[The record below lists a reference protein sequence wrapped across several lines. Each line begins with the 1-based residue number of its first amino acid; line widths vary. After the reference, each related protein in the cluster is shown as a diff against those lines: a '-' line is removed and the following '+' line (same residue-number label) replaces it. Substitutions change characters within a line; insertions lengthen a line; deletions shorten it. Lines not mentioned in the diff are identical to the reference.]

1 MWPLQ
6 AAHSQLAPQNI
17 TLTPWGMA
25 LTYSSGILAVD
36 AGSVDNDFLIRPTHC
51 S

>member
-6 AAHSQLAPQNI
+6 AAHSQLAPQKI
-17 TLTPWGMA
+17 ALIPWGMV

-36 AGSVDNDFLIRPTHC
+36 AGIVDSDFLIRPTHY